1 MMAWLPFPF
10 PRCPRCA
17 ETWPRSK
24 HKDCASQ
31 GSFDVD
37 PDRARVRCDSCR
49 TEASAWNL
57 VFYCSCGNRFHSDDV
72 RRALDDVLATA
83 DLFERLVRDNIREA
97 QMARSM
103 GEGSL
108 RSWVSAVAQGV
119 GGYFGG
125 LLGTL
130 AGKLA
135 AHFFR
140 SH

>member
-1 MMAWLPFPF
+1 MAWLPFPF
-10 PRCPRCA
+10 PGCPICA

-24 HKDCASQ
+24 HKDCVSW

-37 PDRARVRCDSCR
+37 PDRAWVRCDGCQV
-49 TEASAWNL
+49 EASVWDL
-57 VFYCSCGNRFHSDDV
+57 VFYCSCGNRFYSDEV

-83 DLFERLVRDNIREA
+83 DLFERLVRDNIHEA

-108 RSWVSAVAQGV
+108 RSWISAAAQGV

-125 LLGTL
+125 LLGSL

-135 AHFFR
+135 SWFFNQ
-140 SH
+140 